1 VTACGI
7 EAWRSWHRNAP
18 GNNPDFRIYCW
29 IEAIPT
35 MGTQSQARALQNYR
49 RRLREKGLGRF
60 EVLGLQADRELIRA
74 VARRL
79 AEDSPDA
86 AEIRRAILS
95 KVADKPAKRG
105 GILKALRSSPLVGEE
120 LELTRPRIVGRRVRL

>member
-1 VTACGI
+1 
-7 EAWRSWHRNAP
+7 
-18 GNNPDFRIYCW
+18 
-29 IEAIPT
+29 

-60 EVLGLQADRELIRA
+60 EVLGLAGDRELIRA

-79 AEDSPDA
+79 AENSPDA
-86 AEIRRAILS
+86 AEMRRAILG
-95 KVADKPAKRG
+95 KVPEKPAKRG

-120 LELTRPRIVGRRVRL
+120 LDLTRPRIVGRKVEV